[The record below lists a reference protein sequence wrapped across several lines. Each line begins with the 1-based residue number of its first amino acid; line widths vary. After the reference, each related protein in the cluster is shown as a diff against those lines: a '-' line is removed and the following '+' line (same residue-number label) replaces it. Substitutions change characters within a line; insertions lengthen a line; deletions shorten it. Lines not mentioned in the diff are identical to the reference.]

1 MEYKNIC
8 FDILLNIKVKFMEIS
23 INEIYV
29 PLKQNKIIYLWTM
42 SIIGMRWSS
51 MEINNKNIIKCGA

>member
-8 FDILLNIKVKFMEIS
+8 FDILLNIKFMEIS
-23 INEIYV
+23 INEIDV

-42 SIIGMRWSS
+42 LIIGMRWSS
-51 MEINNKNIIKCGA
+51 MAINNKNIIKCGA

>member
-23 INEIYV
+23 VNEIYV

>member
-1 MEYKNIC
+1 
-8 FDILLNIKVKFMEIS
+8 MEIS

>member
-1 MEYKNIC
+1 MEYKKIC